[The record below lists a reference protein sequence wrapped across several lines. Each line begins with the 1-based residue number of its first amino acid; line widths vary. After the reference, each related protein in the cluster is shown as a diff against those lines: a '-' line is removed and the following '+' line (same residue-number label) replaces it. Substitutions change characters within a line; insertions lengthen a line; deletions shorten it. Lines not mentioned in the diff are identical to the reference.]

1 MAWIAVPVNL
11 ERSPEIGDLS
21 DHLGIEPLVAA
32 WAMVR
37 LWSWA
42 VDHRDDGQ
50 LADVSD
56 KQLGRALGGVDGATW
71 RAAMVES
78 DVLEADESIVN
89 WRQIYRLKSQR
100 QRQAKSR
107 ASRHG
112 GVTTTSLSRHGDALQ
127 DRTGQDKTGQD
138 HKAAPAKPPPSPKKA
153 KFDPME
159 AELPWECIRPEWRDW
174 CVSRRESGKPLKP
187 TTVKLQLEQ
196 LREMGPK
203 RAAAALLHSARGGY
217 QGIFEPKGGPQ
228 GGPPDYTE
236 GRAVGSAAA
245 RPLGPE
251 EQVLRDEFKA
261 DQKRAGEERRLALQ
275 RRRGEA

>member
-21 DHLGIEPLVAA
+21 DHLGVEPLAAA

-56 KQLGRALGGVDGATW
+56 KQLGRALGGVDGAAW
-71 RAAMVES
+71 RAAMIES
-78 DVLEADESIVN
+78 DLLEADESIVN

-112 GVTTTSLSRHGDALQ
+112 DVTTPSPQCHGDALQ
-127 DRTGQDKTGQD
+127 DRTGQDRTRQD
-138 HKAAPAKPPPSPKKA
+138 PTEQNQKAAPVKPSPSPKVKRE
-153 KFDPME
+153 KFRPDEMPLPFE
-159 AELPWECIRPEWRDW
+159 ALRPAWRDW
-174 CVSRRESGKPLKP
+174 CQHRLEKGQRLRP
-187 TTVKLQLEQ
+187 TVASAQLIKLAKMGEQ
-196 LREMGPK
+196 
-203 RAAAALLHSARGGY
+203 RALAALLHSTAAGY
-217 QGIFEPKGGPQ
+217 QGIFEPKAGRQ
-228 GGPPDYTE
+228 GAEPDYTE
-236 GRAVGSAAA
+236 SRAVGSAAPP
-245 RPLGPE
+245 RPLTPD
-251 EQVLRDEFKA
+251 EQVLRDEFLA
-261 DQKRAGEERRLALQ
+261 RERGEE
-275 RRRGEA
+275 